1 MLKGRKTSKAS
12 GSGTPAVTSKKTKP
26 SKVVKPS
33 KPKKSKK
40 NKQDK
45 NNLKPKLKGKK
56 ARSRSQKSLE
66 KQKKEDQEKSAVIPH
81 TNSYGVLEMA
91 SDDDDEII
99 NISDASNL
107 DDDAEDDEDSDEYS
121 LSEGKDG
128 ASDNDDIILID
139 SDQSDSESENSDDG
153 NKSTSEKGN
162 KQNEPNEHNDMSD
175 NVDFIGFDVSSD
187 EEEKTSKF
195 DDDYDDADD
204 NEYLSNDEGT
214 YHTKSTSHKV
224 GAKNSQYP
232 WIRNNDHSKQI
243 EISDWLTIE
252 IKDFVQYIS
261 PAADEI
267 KARNNCVERLRY
279 HITQLWPDAELQCFG
294 SYATDL
300 YLPGSD
306 IDMVVISKKR
316 NGKYDNKSS
325 LFQLS
330 SYLRQNKLAINIET
344 IAKAKVPIIKFVDPE
359 TQIHIDI
366 SFERTNGITAAEL
379 IISWIKTTPALR
391 ELVLIIKQFLDVRKL
406 NVVHTG
412 GLGGF
417 ATICLVYAFLK
428 LHPRIVTN
436 TINPMDNLGVLL
448 IEFFE
453 LYGYNFG
460 YDEVALAFKE
470 NGDPMYV
477 SKRGNPD
484 LMGRNP
490 FLLAIQDPHDSSNNI
505 SRGTFNLRDVKR
517 SFGGAFQ
524 LLVNKCYDMS
534 TATYKQRLGQSILGD
549 IIKFKVKRRV
559 LTLMNTNTL

>member
-1 MLKGRKTSKAS
+1 MAKGKNSNKTS
-12 GSGTPAVTSKKTKP
+12 GSGATAVTPNKTKP

-66 KQKKEDQEKSAVIPH
+66 KQKKEDKEKNEVIPH

-99 NISDASNL
+99 NVSDAS
-107 DDDAEDDEDSDEYS
+107 DDDDGDEDSEEHS
-121 LSEGKDG
+121 SSEAKDG
-128 ASDNDDIILID
+128 SSDDDDIILID
-139 SDQSDSESENSDDG
+139 SDQSDSDSDSSDDDNNNSSG
-153 NKSTSEKGN
+153 KGN
-162 KQNEPNEHNDMSD
+162 EPKEHNDMSD
-175 NVDFIGFDVSSD
+175 NVDFIGFDLSSD
-187 EEEKTSKF
+187 EEEEKNKF

-214 YHTKSTSHKV
+214 YHTKSTKHKV

-279 HITQLWPDAELQCFG
+279 HITQLWPDAELHCFG

-330 SYLRQNKLAINIET
+330 SYLRQNKLAKNIET

-379 IISWIKTTPALR
+379 IIQWIKTTPALR

-428 LHPRIVTN
+428 LHPRVVTN

-460 YDEVALAFKE
+460 YDEVAIAFKE
-470 NGDPMYV
+470 NGDPI
-477 SKRGNPD
+477 P
-484 LMGRNP
+484 
-490 FLLAIQDPHDSSNNI
+490 
-505 SRGTFNLRDVKR
+505 T
-517 SFGGAFQ
+517 
-524 LLVNKCYDMS
+524 
-534 TATYKQRLGQSILGD
+534 
-549 IIKFKVKRRV
+549 
-559 LTLMNTNTL
+559 